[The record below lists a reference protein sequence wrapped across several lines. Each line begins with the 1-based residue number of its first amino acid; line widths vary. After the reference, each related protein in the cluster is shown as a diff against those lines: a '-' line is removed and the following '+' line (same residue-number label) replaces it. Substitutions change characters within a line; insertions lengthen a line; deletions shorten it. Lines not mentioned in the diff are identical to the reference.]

1 MIFFWPTAPCFCHC
15 SILGITT
22 ASSCMMIELVMYGMI
37 PRAKT
42 AIWVRAPPENRF
54 RKPSTP
60 PRSAWAWRSCTAP
73 KSIPGTVTLEP
84 SRYRAIMSRVKRIL
98 FRRSGILKMFFK
110 LESTALPSSW
120 LVASALAR
128 VAASRKCD

>member
-1 MIFFWPTAPCFCHC
+1 MYRVHWVIFFWPIAPCFCHC
-15 SILGITT
+15 SILGMTT

-60 PRSAWAWRSCTAP
+60 PSLGLAP
-73 KSIPGTVTLEP
+73 AGPAP
-84 SRYRAIMSRVKRIL
+84 R
-98 FRRSGILKMFFK
+98 
-110 LESTALPSSW
+110 
-120 LVASALAR
+120 
-128 VAASRKCD
+128 